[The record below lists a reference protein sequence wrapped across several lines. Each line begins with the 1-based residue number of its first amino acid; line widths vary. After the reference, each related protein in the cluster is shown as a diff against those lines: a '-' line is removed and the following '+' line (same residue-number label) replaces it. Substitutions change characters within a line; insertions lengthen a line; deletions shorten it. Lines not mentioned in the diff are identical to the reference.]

1 MGEDEEK
8 MQGIVPHLWFDRSA
22 RDAVTLYMSAF
33 GNSEIISEGSLSD
46 TPSGSVE
53 IVALDLAG
61 QEFQLLFAGPEFKFT
76 PAVSFLV
83 SCETENDARL
93 LWQTLADG
101 GKLLMPFGAYPFS
114 KLYGWT
120 QDRYGLSWQVMLTT
134 GHDIE
139 QKITPMLMFT
149 GGNAGNAEAAMRF
162 YTSLFPDSGI
172 GHIARYGAGREP
184 DKDGTVMFGS
194 FKLAGGQFAAMDS
207 AHPHGFG
214 FNEAVSFMVL
224 CENQTEIDSYWNAL
238 AADPNAGQC
247 GWIKDRYGLS
257 WQIVPVA
264 MREMM
269 ARGSREQ
276 IARVTKA
283 FLQMKKFDLPALQRA
298 YEGK

>member
-1 MGEDEEK
+1 
-8 MQGIVPHLWFDRSA
+8 MQKIVPHLWFDRSA

-33 GNSEIISEGSLSD
+33 GNSEIIGSGRLSD

-53 IVALDLAG
+53 IVVLNLSG

-83 SCETENDARL
+83 SFATEQETAL
-93 LWQTLADG
+93 AWQKLSDG
-101 GKLLMPFGAYPFS
+101 GQVLMPFSAYPFS
-114 KLYGWT
+114 KLYGWV
-120 QDRYGLSWQVMLTT
+120 QDRYGLSWQVMLVT
-134 GHDIE
+134 GRDIK

-149 GGNAGNAEAAMRF
+149 GGNAGKAEEAMRF
-162 YTSLFPDSGI
+162 YASLFPESGI
-172 GHIARYGAGREP
+172 GHIARYGADRQP
-184 DKDGTVMFGS
+184 DQEGTVMFGS
-194 FKLAGGQFAAMDS
+194 FALAGEQFAAMDS

-214 FNEAVSFMVL
+214 FNEAISFMVT
-224 CENQTEIDSYWNAL
+224 CDNQAEIDAYWNGL

-247 GWIKDRYGLS
+247 GWLKDHYGLS
-257 WQIVPVA
+257 WQIVPSA

-269 ARGSREQ
+269 AHGSREQ

-283 FLQMKKFDLPALQRA
+283 FLQMKKFDLATLQQA